1 MMNSIN
7 RKLKKFPTSVLLTG
21 YILFLII
28 AAFHY
33 HHYDIHD
40 FNYFQLEAKASQ
52 GNSSDLSH
60 DFIGYCSLHHF
71 STTILKIC
79 STSENLSPFLEKLN
93 SIIIPVNLKPLFQHT
108 YNEISPRAPPTFS

>member
-1 MMNSIN
+1 MMNKIN
-7 RKLKKFPTSVLLTG
+7 RKLKKLPALVFLTG

-28 AAFHY
+28 ATVHY

-40 FNYFQLEAKASQ
+40 FNYFQVEAKTHQ
-52 GNSSDLSH
+52 ENRTDLSH

-79 STSENLSPFLEKLN
+79 CTTEHLLSSLNKLN
-93 SIIIPVNLKPLFQHT
+93 SIIIPINLKPCFQSLT
-108 YNEISPRAPPTFS
+108 NEISPRAPPAVS